1 MAIAAGGSH
10 ARRTFATSV
19 SPEKSPGRG
28 PQKHVIGSLWGVFA
42 GLRHGRGGSLS
53 VDLHRRGL
61 VEGS

>member
-1 MAIAAGGSH
+1 MAIAAGGSQ

-28 PQKHVIGSLWGVFA
+28 AEMHVIGWLWGVFA
-42 GLRHGRGGSLS
+42 GLVHGRPESLS
-53 VDLHRRGL
+53 VDLQRRGL